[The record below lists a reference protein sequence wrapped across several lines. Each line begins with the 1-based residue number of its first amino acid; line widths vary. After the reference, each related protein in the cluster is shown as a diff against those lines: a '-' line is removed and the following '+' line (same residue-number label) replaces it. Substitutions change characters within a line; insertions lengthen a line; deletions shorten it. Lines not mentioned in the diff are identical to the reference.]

1 MKCRS
6 LVAALAVTAWLLS
19 AGGEVSAQQFPTS
32 IRIAVDEAGNGS
44 IIGFAGLAPLP
55 SALLPDPGPGG
66 LAAAL
71 TYGLLNPPG
80 LVAGD
85 VIITEPGAPSGT
97 LSDLIRFNPN
107 QNGGSL
113 VFYSD
118 PELPGAPAYFISEQL
133 DLEAFVF
140 RFLLSKNNT
149 ALPCKSTGVP
159 LIFAK
164 RRYLLNPLS
173 LISRGR
179 IS

>member
-1 MKCRS
+1 RPSESTTPSRHPRLHHVHIAVARLGGLGIPPNKRSFGMAKCRS

-19 AGGEVSAQQFPTS
+19 ASGDVSAQQFPTV
-32 IRIAVDEAGNGS
+32 INITVDEAGNGS

-55 SALLPDPGPGG
+55 SALLADPGPGG

-85 VIITEPGAPSGT
+85 VLIVEPVAGG

-118 PELPGAPAYFISEQL
+118 PELPGALA
-133 DLEAFVF
+133 
-140 RFLLSKNNT
+140 
-149 ALPCKSTGVP
+149 
-159 LIFAK
+159 
-164 RRYLLNPLS
+164 
-173 LISRGR
+173 
-179 IS
+179 